1 MYPDWLPDDEPPEDP
16 SIIEKILVFLILWV
30 IVLTGLATMAGCV
43 SAPIAPNLKIPE
55 TSCSRLS
62 MPAIPETVLIEIH
75 GLDIKTNQAGEELLR
90 AYVKAREILK

>member
-1 MYPDWLPDDEPPEDP
+1 MYPDWIPDDEPPEDP
-16 SIIEKILVFLILWV
+16 SIIEKVLVSLILWV

-55 TSCSRLS
+55 KKCARLS
-62 MPAIPETVLIEIH
+62 MPAIPNDVSIEIH
-75 GLDIKTNQAGEELLR
+75 GLEIKTNPQGEELLR